1 MIRKKISDC
10 GIFSVIYSVIPAL
23 FLFFGNP
30 NNVAKMAQYNQKL
43 KMYRC
48 TGAYI
53 KEYRRTEMKEIK
65 ERNAGTGR
73 KNTPGQKENPTLNE
87 LMAINPDLVG

>member
-1 MIRKKISDC
+1 MGFFLS
-10 GIFSVIYSVIPAL
+10 FIYSVIPAL

-73 KNTPGQKENPTLNE
+73 KIRRDRRRILRSMNLWP
-87 LMAINPDLVG
+87 